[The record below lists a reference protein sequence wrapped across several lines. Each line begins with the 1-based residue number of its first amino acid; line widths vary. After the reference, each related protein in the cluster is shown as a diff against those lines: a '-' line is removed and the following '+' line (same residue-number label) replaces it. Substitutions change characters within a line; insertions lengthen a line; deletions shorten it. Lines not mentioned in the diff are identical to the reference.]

1 MDRVKEPDL
10 VVDRCPECGGTFFDK
25 GELDVLVAGLSGMHL
40 HLFPEPER
48 QDAHSATKCTKP
60 SCGGETMLKKT
71 ISDLSEIIFDYCP
84 KCEGIFLDKGEIQ
97 EVSQELEPSTEAN
110 LDKKTREY
118 IDGYLVVEESACVRW
133 DPGSHASPENFWYFV
148 RSSIYFKESLGLGLN
163 MFSEKWTDKL
173 FKGIGL
179 SRKQDIQVG
188 DDQINSRFIIQG
200 TDEKEIISLLSY
212 QNIRKNINLLEEKR
226 LKKAAVKGSFK
237 IIDNK
242 VTYSEGPHI
251 THSKNHV
258 VGYAD
263 IADPEGERE
272 AMLNLVKSVEDCY
285 E

>member
-25 GELDVLVAGLSGMHL
+25 GELDVLVTGLSGWHL
-40 HLFPEPER
+40 HLFSEPER
-48 QDAHSATKCTKP
+48 QDVHSAITCAKP

-84 KCEGIFLDKGEIQ
+84 KCEGVFLDKGEIQ
-97 EVSQELEPSTEAN
+97 EVSQELEPAPGAN
-110 LDKKTREY
+110 PNKKTREY
-118 IDGYLVVEESACVRW
+118 IDDHLVVEETVSVDYVVGGCGAGGGGGFVGIC
-133 DPGSHASPENFWYFV
+133 YFV
-148 RSSIYFKESLGLGLN
+148 RSSIYFEESLGLGLK

-188 DDQINSRFIIQG
+188 DDQIDSRFIIQG
-200 TDEKEIISLLSY
+200 TDEKEIISLLSD
-212 QNIRKNINLLEEKR
+212 QNIRKNINLLDEKR
-226 LKKAAVKGSFK
+226 LKKGAIKGSFK
-237 IIDNK
+237 IFDNR
-242 VTYSEGPHI
+242 VTYSEGPYD
-251 THSKNHV
+251 HV

-263 IADPEGERE
+263 IADPEGVRE
-272 AMLNLVKSVEDCY
+272 AMINLVKSVEDCY

>member
-25 GELDVLVAGLSGMHL
+25 GELDVLVFEVSALHL

-48 QDAHSATKCTKP
+48 QDAHSAITCTKP

-97 EVSQELEPSTEAN
+97 EVSQELEPAAKAS

-118 IDGYLVVEESACVRW
+118 IDGHLVVEETVSVAYV
-133 DPGSHASPENFWYFV
+133 GSSSSSGHLASTGQICYFV
-148 RSSIYFKESLGLGLN
+148 RSSIYFEESLGLGLN
-163 MFSEKWTDKL
+163 VFSEKWTDKL

-188 DDQINSRFIIQG
+188 DDQIDSRFIIQG
-200 TDEKEIISLLSY
+200 THEEDIISLFSD
-212 QNIRKNINLLEEKR
+212 QSIRKNINLLDEKR
-226 LKKAAVKGSFK
+226 LKKGAFK
-237 IIDNK
+237 IFDNK
-242 VTYSEGPHI
+242 ITYSEGPYD
-251 THSKNHV
+251 HV

-263 IADPEGERE
+263 IADPEGVRE
-272 AMLNLVKSVEDCY
+272 AMLNLVKAVEDCY